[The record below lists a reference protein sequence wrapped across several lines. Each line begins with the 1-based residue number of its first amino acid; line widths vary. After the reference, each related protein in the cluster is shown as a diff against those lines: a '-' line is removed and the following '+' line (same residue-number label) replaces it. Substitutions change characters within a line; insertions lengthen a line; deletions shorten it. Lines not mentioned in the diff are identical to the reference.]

1 MNDKAAVNSM
11 VTKHHSQYDI
21 VLASASPRREAL
33 LKQIGWRPIILPV
46 DIDEKVAAEEVAV
59 DYCLR
64 MAEEK
69 SIEAQKCMPATSPI
83 KSLPIITADT
93 IVVVDDQILGKP
105 QDQQDAVL
113 TLHKLSGREHQVY
126 SSVSVSYISEAE
138 IAAYVATGEPMDK
151 AGAYGIQGYA
161 AMWIES
167 ITGSYSSIM
176 GLPLFET
183 TVLLR
188 ELGIM
193 SALELSALENEIRSS

>member
-1 MNDKAAVNSM
+1 M
-11 VTKHHSQYDI
+11 
-21 VLASASPRREAL
+21 
-33 LKQIGWRPIILPV
+33 
-46 DIDEKVAAEEVAV
+46 AV

-126 SSVSVSYISEAE
+126 SSVSVSYADQYKSILTANVVKMTDISEAE